1 MQRLECAVQHYAWGK
16 KGQNSTVCGLIK
28 ENYETIHQKKIDT
41 EKPYAELWMG
51 THPNA
56 PSKVQ
61 PSSELLSSF
70 LKSQVSNYFSSEEIS
85 EFFQSRGYEYAS
97 LPYLFKVLSVNQA
110 LSIQAH
116 PDEQLAQKLF
126 KSDPEH
132 YKDPYHK
139 PELCCA
145 LTNFEALCAF
155 QKLETIISNITQVPE
170 FQSLLKSQNQE
181 LVEHVISL
189 TEQDIAK
196 LSAEERKSL
205 LQKLFHALM
214 TSSKSQVETHLPNL
228 INRLNQNETRS
239 SLENLILRL
248 YSDYANDIG
257 CFSVFFLNYITLKP
271 GEGLFLGPNE
281 PHAYLSG
288 DCIECMASS
297 DNVVRAG
304 LTPKFIDTETL
315 VQMLTYDDGALAK
328 MKCNGEKLNDFE
340 TLYAPPVSEFKVQ
353 KIVLPKQ
360 YDKYQWTTNSIS
372 IAIVLEGKGLINNE
386 KFVKGDVVLLPFNAT
401 PEIENVDSNNDQ
413 MVVFVASTNIANIS
427 VK

>member
-1 MQRLECAVQHYAWGK
+1 MQRLECSVQHYAWGK
-16 KGQNSTVCGLIK
+16 KGLQSSVCDLVK
-28 ENYETIHQKKIDT
+28 ENYETIHRKKIDT
-41 EKPYAELWMG
+41 DKPYAELWMG

-85 EFFQSRGYEYAS
+85 EFFQIRGYEFAS

-145 LTNFEALCAF
+145 LTDFEALCAF
-155 QKLETIISNITQVPE
+155 QKLETIISNIRQVKE
-170 FQSLLKSQNQE
+170 LQALLKSQNHE

-189 TEQDIAK
+189 KEQDIAK
-196 LSAEERKSL
+196 LSAEERKTL

-214 TSSKSQVETHLPNL
+214 TSSKSQVETHLPHL
-228 INRLNQNETRS
+228 INRLNQSETKS
-239 SLENLILRL
+239 GLENLILRL
-248 YSDYANDIG
+248 YSDYGNDIG
-257 CFSVFFLNYITLKP
+257 CFSVFFLNYVTLKP

-288 DCIECMASS
+288 DCMECMASS

-315 VQMLTYDDGALAK
+315 VEMLTYDDCALDK
-328 MKCNGEKLNDFE
+328 MKCNGEKVNDFE

-353 KIVLPKQ
+353 KIVLPNQ
-360 YDKYQWTTNSIS
+360 FDKYQWSTNAIS
-372 IAIVLEGKGLINNE
+372 IAIVLEGKGLINGE

-401 PEIENVDSNNDQ
+401 PEIENAGNDQ
-413 MVVFVASTNIANIS
+413 MVVFVASTNITNIS